1 MAGMPD
7 FSQLLQLG
15 QQMQGRLSRMQ
26 TELAE
31 QTVTGSAGGGMVTV
45 TADGRGRVRAV
56 KVDPAALAE
65 GDAEL
70 VEDLVLA
77 AVADAQR
84 RAEELYA
91 DELRKVTG
99 GMPLPFPLPL

>member
-26 TELAE
+26 TDLAE
-31 QTVTGSAGGGMVTV
+31 RSVTGSAGGGMVTV
-45 TADGRGRVRAV
+45 TADGRGRVRSV
-56 KVDPAALAE
+56 KLDPAALADS
-65 GDAEL
+65 DAEL

-84 RAEELYA
+84 RAEEMYA
-91 DELRKVTG
+91 EELRKVTG
-99 GMPLPFPLPL
+99 GMPLPFPLPF

>member
-15 QQMQGRLSRMQ
+15 QQMQGQLSRMQ

-31 QTVTGSAGGGMVTV
+31 RTVTGSAGGGMIAV
-45 TADGRGRVRAV
+45 TADGRGRVRTV
-56 KVDPAALAE
+56 KIDPAALVD
-65 GDAEL
+65 GDVEL

-84 RAEELYA
+84 RAEELYSA
-91 DELRKVTG
+91 ELRKVTG
-99 GMPLPFPLPL
+99 GLPLPFPPPL